1 MDDNA
6 QPMTREQAD
15 RLISLIEKQV
25 IRPQIDL
32 RRRAG
37 DVSEVLT
44 WLANALGLIGAALAV
59 LQLFLFGRTGILPGL
74 LNLAVVVLATGTIWG
89 LLTAASVVAAFVAN
103 RSDR

>member
-25 IRPQIDL
+25 IRPQIDV

-37 DVSEVLT
+37 DVSEVLR
-44 WLANALGLIGAALAV
+44 WLGNVMGLVGGALAV
-59 LQLFLFGRTGILPGL
+59 LQLFSFGFTGLIQGL
-74 LNLAVVVLATGTIWG
+74 LNLAVLLMATGTSWG
-89 LLTAASVVAAFVAN
+89 LLTLASVVAAYVAN
-103 RSDR
+103 RSDQ